1 MYRELLDVNKDG
13 NALKNEPFIKTLP
26 KMYAVYKDKQMGTK
40 MVQYIVCYCD
50 YKSPY
55 AFLPVEEK
63 QKEICQNTW
72 GTPSHPRLS
81 HKKVKE
87 AMEEY
92 NRLQYDAHRHQYI
105 VMTQKLHDLTRVYED
120 IEATEKNF
128 KTLNDMQMQLDKSSN
143 ARNNVKELIKKDMEA
158 ETNLFGTEVGQ
169 LSIMESRLRREDE

>member
-26 KMYAVYKDKQMGTK
+26 KMYEVYKDKQMGTK

-55 AFLPVEEK
+55 AFLPVDEK
-63 QKEICQNTW
+63 RKEICQNLW
-72 GTPSHPRLS
+72 GKTSNARCS

-87 AMEEY
+87 AMDEY

-105 VMTQKLHDLTRVYED
+105 VMTQKLHDLTVVYESL
-120 IEATEKNF
+120 EATEENF
-128 KTLNDMQMQLDKSSN
+128 KKLNDMQLQLDKSSL
-143 ARNNVKELIKKDMEA
+143 ARDNVKKLIKKDMES
-158 ETNLFGTEVGQ
+158 ETNLFGTDVAS
-169 LSIMESRLRREDE
+169 LSIMESKLRREDE